1 MEKKADCLMSVNKH
15 VTAIM
20 NYIQR
25 FFPITVSERSEEGKL
40 FQGQQEKVSGLSRK
54 LLVLAR
60 ISEKFRSTHSFIKII
75 KKDIILLGKKVR
87 SGSICISQSLLK
99 MWMLWKVNISEM
111 KNIRVQEKKL
121 EEMWKKKLQGQG
133 KYNLEVYITLQL
145 SRQ

>member
-1 MEKKADCLMSVNKH
+1 M
-15 VTAIM
+15 
-20 NYIQR
+20 
-25 FFPITVSERSEEGKL
+25 
-40 FQGQQEKVSGLSRK
+40 
-54 LLVLAR
+54 
-60 ISEKFRSTHSFIKII
+60 
-75 KKDIILLGKKVR
+75 GKKVR